1 MDKIAAVDALYFEV
15 DDVHC
20 ENLTENDVSDEE
32 IEEEELTRRMWMD
45 KIKLKRIRERQKLA
59 KQQASQNLKA
69 KQLSDQALR
78 KKNSRAQDGILKYM
92 LKLVEV
98 CNARG
103 FIYGIVP
110 EKGKPVS
117 GASDNLRAWWKE
129 KVKFDK
135 NGPAAITMYEEELS
149 ASGNMCNENNN
160 CHSLMD
166 LQDAT
171 LGSLL
176 SSLMQH
182 CDPPQRKYPLEKGI
196 PPLGGLLGMKTG
208 GQIWDY
214 QWVRSSLQKPHDL
227 KKVLK
232 VGVLTG
238 VIKHMSPNIDKVRT
252 HVRKSKCLQ
261 DKMSAKESAIWL
273 GVLKREETI
282 SKQLNSDA
290 VLSEVIENQLS
301 FQGERR
307 EDASSSS
314 EYDLNG
320 FDDAHNS
327 VSSLDAGKTHQVEA
341 QPSLEVIASK
351 EKACKCQPQERF
363 KHIQNK
369 HQANERFL
377 KRPKRPRLNARSY
390 DQSSSAPQGQRV
402 VGEPEKGFTSVNDAD
417 VPSMKYKDNSV
428 MQGCTFTDNLGQT
441 QGNQL
446 GNHCLLPQSLHSNF
460 IPTNVAAQG
469 MLVTGQPLLHNG
481 APNNDFSVPLGG
493 HHVNPTDASF
503 PTADAANGGSLG
515 LNDSSNSVLRDMHP
529 FIEQSYQID
538 PEKFMAGQ
546 FDNSVDFLMNPFA
559 ITSPL
564 IDIDN
569 FQIDDEALMEY
580 LGA

>member
-1 MDKIAAVDALYFEV
+1 MKKSYL
-15 DDVHC
+15 
-20 ENLTENDVSDEE
+20 L
-32 IEEEELTRRMWMD
+32 
-45 KIKLKRIRERQKLA
+45 LA
-59 KQQASQNLKA
+59 ICAMK
-69 KQLSDQALR
+69 
-78 KKNSRAQDGILKYM
+78 
-92 LKLVEV
+92 
-98 CNARG
+98 
-103 FIYGIVP
+103 
-110 EKGKPVS
+110 
-117 GASDNLRAWWKE
+117 
-129 KVKFDK
+129 
-135 NGPAAITMYEEELS
+135 
-149 ASGNMCNENNN
+149 NNN

-196 PPLGGLLGMKTG
+196 PPPWWPSGNEDWWTNLGLPM
-208 GQIWDY
+208 GQIPPY
-214 QWVRSSLQKPHDL
+214 KKPHDL

-390 DQSSSAPQGQRV
+390 DQSSSAPQGN
-402 VGEPEKGFTSVNDAD
+402 G
-417 VPSMKYKDNSV
+417 
-428 MQGCTFTDNLGQT
+428 L
-441 QGNQL
+441 L
-446 GNHCLLPQSLHSNF
+446 GNLRRVLLQ
-460 IPTNVAAQG
+460 
-469 MLVTGQPLLHNG
+469 
-481 APNNDFSVPLGG
+481 
-493 HHVNPTDASF
+493 
-503 PTADAANGGSLG
+503 
-515 LNDSSNSVLRDMHP
+515 
-529 FIEQSYQID
+529 
-538 PEKFMAGQ
+538 
-546 FDNSVDFLMNPFA
+546 
-559 ITSPL
+559 
-564 IDIDN
+564 
-569 FQIDDEALMEY
+569 
-580 LGA
+580 